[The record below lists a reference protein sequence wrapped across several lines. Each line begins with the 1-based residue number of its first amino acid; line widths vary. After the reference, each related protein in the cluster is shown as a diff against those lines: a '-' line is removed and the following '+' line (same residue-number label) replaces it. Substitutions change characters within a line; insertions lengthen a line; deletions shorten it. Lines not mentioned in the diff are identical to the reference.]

1 MGNNT
6 CLVLRGRVIR
16 IKVHGREYARLSLR
30 ESRKLL
36 DYVGREVTVIIIIS
50 NNEEGGGE

>member
-1 MGNNT
+1 MSNNA
-6 CLVLRGRVIR
+6 CLVLTGRVIR

-36 DYVGREVTVIIIIS
+36 NLVGRNVTIIVIINS
-50 NNEEGGGE
+50 NNEG